1 MAEIDIEALRR
12 EAKGDGRECVPVT
25 RRFLA
30 AVLERIEAPAA
41 LDTLG
46 WGEAAAAPKDADYR
60 WDADTRLRNDG

>member
-12 EAKGDGRECVPVT
+12 EAKGNGRECVPVT

-41 LDTLG
+41 LDTVG
-46 WGEAAAAPKDADYR
+46 WGEVAPPGVVDLSWGAQ
-60 WDADTRLRNDG
+60 TRLQNDG